1 MLKINKEVISA
12 FASLEGVHDWEVIM
26 DWLKIERDELRAY
39 SESTKDEVLLR
50 WSQGANQVLTEIIG
64 QKLAV
69 IRHK

>member
-1 MLKINKEVISA
+1 MLKITKQVTTA

-26 DWLKIERDELRAY
+26 DWLKIERDGLRAY

-50 WSQGANQVLTEIIG
+50 WSQGATQVLTEIIG